1 MEASWTPQLL
11 CKLCSRKGI
20 KSILV
25 SSCKRLLWA
34 ETQMERQKILGE
46 VMGPGSD
53 SWHPGVPKSLQFRV
67 PLQIHELNPS
77 LPGDLGSMGLLHGFG
92 CLSLTGESASSR
104 RPAVTFCGLQGP
116 SSNPGLGILMNS
128 RGKST
133 RLMFSGQ
140 FSITG
145 ISAARWGR
153 ISTARRQ
160 YQAQSYRNE
169 HFLIQ
174 NLILLLNIDTENNN
188 LLLKSQH

>member
-1 MEASWTPQLL
+1 
-11 CKLCSRKGI
+11 
-20 KSILV
+20 
-25 SSCKRLLWA
+25 
-34 ETQMERQKILGE
+34 MERQKILGE

-128 RGKST
+128 RGKKHQTDVFWPVFHYWNICCQMRPDFYST
-133 RLMFSGQ
+133 KT
-140 FSITG
+140 IP
-145 ISAARWGR
+145 
-153 ISTARRQ
+153 STELQERTFP
-160 YQAQSYRNE
+160 YPELDPTSEYR
-169 HFLIQ
+169 H
-174 NLILLLNIDTENNN
+174 
-188 LLLKSQH
+188 